1 MANINDQTKQILNQ
15 NQNITQT
22 TDKTLGNVQAENV
35 VKEPSSLDE
44 RVQTAI
50 NEGAYSP
57 KLRDR
62 LIGDM
67 MLNMFGDPTGGLKYP
82 NGTDADRT
90 FENNRFDRMSLD
102 QVFDEHQYWNQEAQN
117 VWNLDEDAGM
127 NVKDWFSKMFERL
140 QSKKEPKV
148 KETEL
153 LKGSNYIPPQP

>member
-1 MANINDQTKQILNQ
+1 MAHINDQTKQVLNQ

-35 VKEPSSLDE
+35 VKEPSSLDV
-44 RVQTAI
+44 RVQAAI
-50 NEGAYSP
+50 DEGVYSP
-57 KLRDR
+57 KLRER

-67 MLNMFGDPTGGLKYP
+67 ILNMFGDPTGGLKYQE
-82 NGTDADRT
+82 GTDKDMT
-90 FENNRFDRMSLD
+90 YEKDRFDRMSLD

-140 QSKKEPKV
+140 QSKKEPKI